1 MSTAVVVVETGL
13 DPQRLVDLARGA
25 SESVVVV
32 VVGEG
37 VLECGPSDVEAAGL
51 AIDPVDT
58 AGSASAIAD
67 YAREVEADL
76 LVVASSARL
85 REVMPFLAQELGAAC
100 VADATVL
107 RRSGQFVE
115 AERLLYGGTAIGT
128 VVLQRPVAIV
138 SASVRRALEHV
149 VVESRN
155 VKATVSRRHLTSRRP
170 IERSSALP
178 EATKV
183 VSFGRGVRTV
193 DDVALVRELAVRL
206 GAELGCSRPIV
217 EDMRWLGV
225 EHQVGLTGTTV
236 TPQLYVAVGISG
248 QIQHLVGMRDSKVI
262 VAINANPAAPI
273 FSVADV
279 GVVGDL
285 YEVVPLL
292 TEALARRGG

>member
-1 MSTAVVVVETGL
+1 MSTSVVVVEAGL

-25 SESVVVV
+25 SESVTVA

-37 VLECGPSDVEAAGL
+37 SLECGTSDAQAIGL
-51 AIDPVDT
+51 AVNPVDIVDT
-58 AGSASAIAD
+58 ASAVGDYVREVGADLVVVAASAH
-67 YAREVEADL
+67 
-76 LVVASSARL
+76 L
-85 REVMPFLAQELGAAC
+85 REVMPFLAHELGAAC
-100 VADATVL
+100 IADATAL

-115 AERLLYGGTAIGT
+115 AERLLYGGTAIAT
-128 VVLQRPVAIV
+128 VTLQRPVAVV
-138 SASVRRALEHV
+138 SASARRATEFV
-149 VVESRN
+149 NVESR
-155 VKATVSRRHLTSRRP
+155 TVTAAPSRRELVSRRP
-170 IERSSALP
+170 IERDSALP
-178 EATKV
+178 GATRV
-183 VSFGRGVRTV
+183 VSFGRGVRSA
-193 DDVALVRELAVRL
+193 DDVALIRGLAERL

-279 GVVGDL
+279 GIVGDL
-285 YEVVPLL
+285 YEVVPRL
-292 TEALARRGG
+292 TEALARRSG